1 MTEIKELD
9 NLFNEL
15 MGKCDPVQQ
24 EIVKKASDNISKGKT
39 IEENL
44 SLLNKE
50 LEKIKD
56 AYGIKTDIK

>member
-24 EIVKKASDNISKGKT
+24 EIVKKAADNISKGKT